1 MDTHINPSAGCLI
14 ILGHNL
20 EFRDALYGWYLTAF
34 RHGRI
39 VYQKSEVHF
48 AAVHPTELALYVSDS
63 RREIALCPP
72 KPFPPV
78 FSKHAANLREFYA
91 SHKNWCNKNND
102 PCNPESFDSSLV
114 GQVAINDREHAL
126 AFAISYQHIQEVAG
140 DAQKP
145 DGPDKVIYVF
155 RNVDDEARLEYR
167 EMLPR
172 EIASGM
178 ISRACSLP
186 PH

>member
-1 MDTHINPSAGCLI
+1 MNQT
-14 ILGHNL
+14 
-20 EFRDALYGWYLTAF
+20 TAQTD
-34 RHGRI
+34 GRI
-39 VYQKSEVHF
+39 VFEKSEVHF
-48 AAVHPTELALYVSDS
+48 AAVHPTVLALYVPHS
-63 RREIALCPP
+63 RRETALFPP
-72 KPFPPV
+72 NPFPPV
-78 FSKHAANLREFYA
+78 FSKHAAKLREFYA

-167 EMLPR
+167 EMLPSDLEVR
-172 EIASGM
+172 FGIDIESLLNTAS
-178 ISRACSLP
+178 IENDFCPLALWTHQLSTL
-186 PH
+186 